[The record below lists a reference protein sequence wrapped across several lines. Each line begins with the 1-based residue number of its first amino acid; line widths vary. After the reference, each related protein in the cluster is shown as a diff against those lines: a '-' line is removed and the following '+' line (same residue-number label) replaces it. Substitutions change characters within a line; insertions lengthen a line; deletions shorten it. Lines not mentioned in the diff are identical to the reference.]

1 MKDALHD
8 LFSDVLESLWTGI
21 LWGISISA
29 ALVVVYFALRGLT
42 GWASMLKAVV
52 Q

>member
-1 MKDALHD
+1 MNEALHD
-8 LFSDVLESLWTGI
+8 LFSDAIESLWTGI
-21 LWGISISA
+21 LWGISVSA

-42 GWASMLKAVV
+42 GWAAMLKAVV